1 MNFMSYKT
9 YNEEETFFVAMN
21 KGNNNAKF
29 ILPRE
34 VKNEGKNYYIVFD
47 TKSNDFYP
55 EGILYEPEG
64 EEPTYI
70 IEPHTIVFMLIKD

>member
-1 MNFMSYKT
+1 MKAKIIISYLIQRVMIFT
-9 YNEEETFFVAMN
+9 
-21 KGNNNAKF
+21 
-29 ILPRE
+29 
-34 VKNEGKNYYIVFD
+34 
-47 TKSNDFYP
+47 P

>member
-1 MNFMSYKT
+1 M
-9 YNEEETFFVAMN
+9 
-21 KGNNNAKF
+21 
-29 ILPRE
+29 
-34 VKNEGKNYYIVFD
+34 KNEGKNYYIVFD

>member
-1 MNFMSYKT
+1 MKAKIIISY
-9 YNEEETFFVAMN
+9 
-21 KGNNNAKF
+21 
-29 ILPRE
+29 
-34 VKNEGKNYYIVFD
+34 
-47 TKSNDFYP
+47 DFYP